1 MTEMDTDLP
10 GASRRTIL
18 SLAAVAAVFPWAS
31 VAQAADGTIYVIAE
45 LLAKPGEEAKVR
57 TALSTFARGVPK
69 EPGCISYHLHED
81 VAAPGR
87 FLTYEVWKDK
97 AAIDAHFQTPAMKS
111 AGPAL
116 ARLLAKPL
124 GVTSMKLLV

>member
-1 MTEMDTDLP
+1 METD
-10 GASRRTIL
+10 RRTIL
-18 SLAAVAAVFPWAS
+18 SFAAIAAALPWAN
-31 VAQAADGTIYVIAE
+31 VAEAAEAADGKIYVIAE
-45 LLAKPGEEAKVR
+45 LLARPGQEATVR
-57 TALSTFARGVPK
+57 TALSNFARGVPK
-69 EPGCISYHLHED
+69 EAGCLSYHLHED

-97 AAIDAHFQTPAMKS
+97 AAIDAHFQTPAMKA

-116 ARLLAKPL
+116 AKLLAKPL